1 MLVLVSSSGNN
12 LESVPESLDP
22 ALVAV
27 LLPGVDVEPQ
37 VLVRPKHRV
46 NRHRAVNALCRSDCL
61 KKKVFITLE
70 QRFST
75 WGTRTPR
82 GS

>member
-1 MLVLVSSSGNN
+1 MLMLVSSPGNN
-12 LESVPESLDP
+12 LESVPEPLDP

-37 VLVRPKHRV
+37 VLIRPKHRV

-61 KKKVFITLE
+61 KKPSFISFKL
-70 QRFST
+70 RSV
-75 WGTRTPR
+75 GTM
-82 GS
+82 

>member
-1 MLVLVSSSGNN
+1 MLNLVSSSGNN

>member
-1 MLVLVSSSGNN
+1 MYLIVLMLILVSSSGNN
-12 LESVPESLDP
+12 LESVPEPLDP

-61 KKKVFITLE
+61 KKPVLLVL
-70 QRFST
+70 S
-75 WGTRTPR
+75 
-82 GS
+82 